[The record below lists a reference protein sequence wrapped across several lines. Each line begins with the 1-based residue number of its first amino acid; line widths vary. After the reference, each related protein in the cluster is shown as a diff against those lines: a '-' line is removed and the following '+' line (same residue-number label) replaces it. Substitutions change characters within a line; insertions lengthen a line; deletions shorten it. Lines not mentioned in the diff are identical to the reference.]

1 MELKSNKEEPG
12 DARAAV
18 EKILDMKKRGEKIS
32 ALTAYDY
39 PMARLLDEAGVDIL
53 LVGDSVGNVVLGFP
67 DTTHV
72 TMEHMLHHVAAVAR
86 AHPRGL
92 LIADMP
98 YRSYEEPEEAVRNAR
113 RLVEAGAQC
122 LKIEGGRAVLPQVE
136 AVLAAGIPVCGHLG
150 MLPQQI
156 LLEGGY
162 RIKGKA
168 EAEQK
173 VLLEDA
179 LALEKAGVMAIVL
192 ELVQKDFTPDHRS
205 PEDTDHRDWL
215 GRRLRWPGAGD
226 SRPDRRFPLVYTAP
240 CDAGASDRRR
250 YTADG
255 AGVDR
260 QSETALTNEPASETI
275 RLDEG
280 CCV

>member
-192 ELVQKDFTPDHRS
+192 ELVQKDFTPQITAALKIPTIGIGSGAACDGQVLVTHDLTGAFPWFTPRHVT
-205 PEDTDHRDWL
+205 PALQTGEDI
-215 GRRLRWPGAGD
+215 RRTVREWIGSLKQP
-226 SRPDRRFPLVYTAP
+226 
-240 CDAGASDRRR
+240 
-250 YTADG
+250 
-255 AGVDR
+255 
-260 QSETALTNEPASETI
+260 
-275 RLDEG
+275 
-280 CCV
+280 